1 MNNQPSPA
9 NLIQWFDPRN
19 RQPGSWA
26 FILNRI
32 TAIGLTVYLCL
43 HLFML
48 GKLAQGPD
56 MYDGFVA
63 LMKSPYVKL
72 GELLVIA
79 GGLIHGLN
87 GIRVILT
94 SFGIGIAIQRQLFW
108 SFLALAVIG
117 ILCFGYFMFFVA

>member
-1 MNNQPSPA
+1 MNNQPSSA
-9 NLIQWFDPRN
+9 KLFHWFDPRK

-26 FILNRI
+26 FILNRV

-48 GKLAQGPD
+48 GQLAQGPEA
-56 MYDGFVA
+56 YDSFVA

-94 SFGIGIAIQRQLFW
+94 SFGIGVTVQKKLFW

-117 ILCFGYFMFFVA
+117 TLCFGYFMFFVA